1 MATSSSIHHRR
12 TRLVGQ
18 AEQPPAPVP
27 RREGKGE
34 GEEEEARDW
43 AELPVDALLAVL
55 RRLDAVDI
63 LTGPGHVCRPWRR
76 ATREEP
82 ELWRR
87 VYMRRSNLAYDVDLQ
102 AAARAAVRRS
112 AGRCEA
118 FWAEVFGDDDFFL
131 FLADA

>member
-1 MATSSSIHHRR
+1 MPHRRPGASSIYFADLRLCRHHRKR
-12 TRLVGQ
+12 G
-18 AEQPPAPVP
+18 
-27 RREGKGE
+27 REA
-34 GEEEEARDW
+34 EEARDW

-63 LTGPGHVCRPWRR
+63 LTGAGHVCRPWRR

-87 VYMRRSNLAYDVDLQ
+87 VDMRRRADLPYDNVDLQ
-102 AAARAAVRRS
+102 VAARAAVRRG

-118 FWAEVFGDDDFFL
+118 FWAEAFGDDDFFL

>member
-1 MATSSSIHHRR
+1 M
-12 TRLVGQ
+12 
-18 AEQPPAPVP
+18 P

-34 GEEEEARDW
+34 EEEEVRDW

-63 LTGPGHVCRPWRR
+63 LTGADHVCRPWRR

-82 ELWRR
+82 ELRRR
-87 VYMRRSNLAYDVDLQ
+87 VDMRRRADLPYDDVDLQ
-102 AAARAAVRRS
+102 VAARAAVRRG
-112 AGRCEA
+112 AGRCET
-118 FWAEVFGDDDFFL
+118 FWVEAFGDDDFFL

>member
-1 MATSSSIHHRR
+1 MATSSSTHHRR

-18 AEQPPAPVP
+18 AQQPPAPVGN
-27 RREGKGE
+27 GKE
-34 GEEEEARDW
+34 EEEEEARDW

-63 LTGPGHVCRPWRR
+63 LTGADHVCRLWRR

-87 VYMRRSNLAYDVDLQ
+87 VDMC
-102 AAARAAVRRS
+102 RAS
-112 AGRCEA
+112 
-118 FWAEVFGDDDFFL
+118 
-131 FLADA
+131 